1 MNNLL
6 FINKPIEEVFYLKS
20 FQILNNFKCVKKQE
34 LISIIIILDNNSEHF
49 MSVYKSIIK
58 QNYSNFAIYLLYNNN
73 TCISY
78 ALEHLNDS
86 YVNKLIFCNDYNYF
100 IENFNQGNYV
110 VFKDNQKF
118 INKNVLK
125 YINFNLNKNNLKWK
139 HYSNE
144 RIIYDNNIKCGNFK
158 NKNIIELPII
168 LTCDNN
174 SKI

>member
-1 MNNLL
+1 MNKLL

-20 FQILNNFKCVKKQE
+20 FQILNNFKCIKKQE
-34 LISIIIILDNNSEHF
+34 LISIIIVLDNNSEHF
-49 MSVYKSIIK
+49 RSIYQSIIK

-78 ALEHLNDS
+78 ALQHLDDN
-86 YVNKLIFCNDYNYF
+86 YVNKLIYCNNYKYF
-100 IENFNQGNYV
+100 IQNFNQGNYIV
-110 VFKDNQKF
+110 IKDNQKF

-125 YINFNLNKNNLKWK
+125 YINFNLNKDNLKWQ

-144 RIIYDNNIKCGNFK
+144 RIFYDTNIKCGNFK

>member
-1 MNNLL
+1 MNKLL

-20 FQILNNFKCVKKQE
+20 FQILNKFKCNKKQE
-34 LISIIIILDNNSEHF
+34 LISIIIILDNNPNHF
-49 MSVYKSIIK
+49 RSVYQSIIK
-58 QNYSNFAIYLLYNNN
+58 QMYHNFAIYLLYNND

-78 ALEHLNDS
+78 ALEHLNDN
-86 YVNKLIFCNDYNYF
+86 YVNKLIFCNNYKYF
-100 IENFNQGNYV
+100 IENFNQGNYIV
-110 VFKDNQKF
+110 IKDNQKF

-125 YINFNLNKNNLKWK
+125 YINNNLSNNNLKW
-139 HYSNE
+139 HHFSND
-144 RIIYDNNIKCGNFK
+144 RIIYDTNIKCGNLK